1 VLQVHRAAKVA
12 REAREALRLK
22 ELEGIYLLIKFS
34 SDHLYFLWCKRF
46 FAEALSSLPEP
57 YIPKNDPKLKD
68 VLAELEVIHKIID
81 KVVDEALNDIAER
94 VLKGNWQTFM

>member
-1 VLQVHRAAKVA
+1 
-12 REAREALRLK
+12 
-22 ELEGIYLLIKFS
+22 
-34 SDHLYFLWCKRF
+34 
-46 FAEALSSLPEP
+46 
-57 YIPKNDPKLKD
+57 LKD